1 MKVLMICGSYPPE
14 HCGIGDYAYQLV
26 KNLEMQQNEVVV
38 MANIDWSVKN
48 FFTIIRNIRNINA
61 DIIHIQYPGL
71 NYQLSIMPQLIS
83 IFFRAIVT
91 THEVSQI
98 HFVRKMS
105 LIPFALRSKVVF
117 TNIFERDR
125 FLKLFPWFRKKNTVI
140 IPIGSN
146 IQADEDLLIDN
157 KRISEIISF
166 GQIRPDKGIE
176 EVIQLSKMIKEN
188 NMPYRIII
196 AGQLLPRFKQ
206 YYNKLKEL
214 SIDLD
219 IEWKLNLPESG
230 ISTILSSSLI
240 AYLPYPDG
248 VSERRGSLLASLKNR
263 MFVLTTDGN
272 QATQDLKDCVHLV
285 SDNTEVIDFLKSN
298 NPDSIVKSLESKS
311 KQIDEYMV
319 RLEWPN
325 IAIEHIK
332 NYKMHSKKS

>member
-1 MKVLMICGSYPPE
+1 MICGSYPPE

-26 KNLEMQQNEVVV
+26 RNLEIQGNEVVV

-48 FFTIIRNIRNINA
+48 FFSIIKNVRVINA
-61 DIIHIQYPGL
+61 DVIHIQYPGI

-83 IFFRAIVT
+83 LFFRSFVT

-98 HFVRKMS
+98 HFVRKLS

-125 FLKLFPWFRKKNTVI
+125 FVKLFPWFRKKNTVI

-146 IQADEDLLIDN
+146 INANEEILVEN
-157 KRISEIISF
+157 KRINEIISF

-176 EVIQLSKMIKEN
+176 QVINLSKRIKEN
-188 NMPYRIII
+188 ELPYRIII
-196 AGQLLPRFKQ
+196 VGQLLPKFKQ
-206 YYNKLKEL
+206 YFNKLKEL

-248 VSERRGSLLASLKNR
+248 VSERRGSLLASLKNQ
-263 MFVLTTDGN
+263 MFVITTDGQ
-272 QATQDLKDCVHLV
+272 QATQDLKDCVHIV
-285 SDNTEVIDFLKSN
+285 SDNTDVIDFLKN
-298 NPDSIVKSLESKS
+298 NNEDSIVKILESKKELS
-311 KQIDEYMV
+311 NAYMA

-325 IAIEHIK
+325 IAMEHIK
-332 NYKMHSKKS
+332 NYIPHSKEG